1 MVGIKAMGN
10 VNNEN
15 PTLKSKLLPMSPHRR
30 LDVSKECIEETLM
43 LWENEVV
50 EWRFPW
56 TFECDDSPCDVAK
69 VQNQFHQAYKNQCKA
84 REGKFVQY
92 TYRFPEEL
100 YDPVNG
106 TNRQLLAPFFLVVY
120 NHPDCISKSCDA
132 NQFASYLQG
141 IDHVEQNNT
150 NIYVYDQTMI
160 SKQCM
165 DQTMELSRVQLL
177 SHNNLGCEEY
187 PCDASKVAAENHAS
201 VKAECQSLGG
211 QFVEYT
217 VRFQGANAPS
227 RMLETEQEDNYEV
240 INYPDCI
247 GQSCDAYQLTSY
259 LQGAYNVGTTDTMTY
274 FITQTS
280 SAKIRYHVSLGSVFM
295 VTIGFM
301 LSAF

>member
-1 MVGIKAMGN
+1 VVGIKAMGN

-15 PTLKSKLLPMSPHRR
+15 PILNSELLPMFPNRR
-30 LDVSKECIEETLM
+30 LDISKECIEETKL

-56 TFECDDSPCDVAK
+56 TIECDDSPCDAAK
-69 VQNQFHQAYKNQCKA
+69 VQNQYHQAYKNQCKA
-84 REGKFVQY
+84 REGQFVQY
-92 TYRFPEEL
+92 TYKFPEEL
-100 YDPVNG
+100 YAPVNE

-120 NHPDCISKSCDA
+120 NHPDCISKSCNA

-165 DQTMELSRVQLL
+165 EQTMEMSGVQPLSPY
-177 SHNNLGCEEY
+177 NLGCEEY
-187 PCDASKVAAENHAS
+187 PCDASKVAAENHSS
-201 VKAECQSLGG
+201 VKAQCKSLGG

-217 VRFQGANAPS
+217 VKFKGTNVPF
-227 RMLETEQEDNYEV
+227 RMLETAQEVDYEV
-240 INYPDCI
+240 NNYPGCI

-280 SAKIRYHVSLGSVFM
+280 SSKIRYHVSLGSVFV
-295 VTIGFM
+295 VTIGFI
-301 LSAF
+301 LSVF